1 MKKTDLSK
9 FNNSWYNPGGKIKR
23 LIWFAV
29 NFFIFQNRL
38 NGWTGIKVFFLRLF
52 GAKVGQNVVI
62 KPNVNIKYPW
72 KLTIGDNT
80 WIGEQVWIDN
90 LGEVTIGKNVC
101 LSQGAMLLCG
111 NHNYKSESFDLMV
124 GDITL
129 EDGVWIGAHAVVC
142 PAVTCHSHAILSVN
156 SVATS
161 NLDAY
166 TIYQGNP
173 SVEVRKRK
181 FD

>member
-1 MKKTDLSK
+1 MKTTDLSK
-9 FNNSWYNPGGKIKR
+9 FNNSWYNPGGKLKR
-23 LIWFAV
+23 LVWFLI
-29 NFFIFQNRL
+29 NFLVFQNRI
-38 NGWTGIKVFFLRLF
+38 NGLSGVKVFILRMF
-52 GAKVGQNVVI
+52 GAKMGKNVVI

-72 KLTIGDNT
+72 KLTVGDNT

-90 LGEVTIGKNVC
+90 LGEVSIGENVC

-124 GDITL
+124 GGITL

-142 PAVTCHSHAILSVN
+142 PSVTCFSHSILSVN
-156 SVATS
+156 SVATK
-161 NLDAY
+161 NLEAY

-173 SVEVRKRK
+173 SVVVRKRVIE
-181 FD
+181 